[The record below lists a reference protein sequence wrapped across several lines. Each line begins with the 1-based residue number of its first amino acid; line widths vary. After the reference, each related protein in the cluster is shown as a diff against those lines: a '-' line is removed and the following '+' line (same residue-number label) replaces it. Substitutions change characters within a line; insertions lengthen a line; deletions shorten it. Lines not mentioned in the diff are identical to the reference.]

1 MRARMSTW
9 RWARVTVGG
18 RTRSWVSPP
27 QGRVLFS
34 SGACL
39 LAARALAVRMQMMV
53 EQPLGGPR
61 RRPAPL
67 PLRLL
72 LSLMARQRWR
82 C

>member
-1 MRARMSTW
+1 
-9 RWARVTVGG
+9 
-18 RTRSWVSPP
+18 
-27 QGRVLFS
+27 VLFS